1 MKTRV
6 IAQLVVWF
14 VACFSLVL
22 TVPAMAGSKVIAT
35 GGSTSIEGAAGGGI
49 VPWAVING
57 YASSGQWSVNS
68 FTSRVGVD
76 DFTMQ
81 NIGIG
86 ASYNNQWELSLT
98 RQKLQLDTIGGDL
111 QQDVFGLKYHI
122 AGELLY
128 SQLPQISVGLQY
140 KKHRN
145 SALPMA
151 VGAQDDAGTDVYLAA
166 SKLYFAAFAGR
177 NVLLN
182 ATVRATK
189 ANQLGLLGFGA
200 EQHNN
205 YQYLFESSAVLMLRP
220 DVAVGVEF
228 RQKPNKLAFADEQH
242 WRDIFVGWFINPN
255 LSVVGGYVD
264 LGSIAGLAQQQGYY
278 LALEATF

>member
-1 MKTRV
+1 MKLV
-6 IAQLVVWF
+6 ICTL
-14 VACFSLVL
+14 FSVL
-22 TVPAMAGSKVIAT
+22 LSLPAAAGSKVIAT

-76 DFTMQ
+76 DFTLQ
-81 NIGIG
+81 NFGIG
-86 ASYNNQWELSLT
+86 ASYNNQWEVSLT
-98 RQKLQLDTIGGDL
+98 RQKFNLDTIGGDL
-111 QQDVFGLKYHI
+111 QQDVFGLKYHV

-128 SQLPQISVGLQY
+128 TQLPQISVGLQY

-145 SALPMA
+145 SGLPLA
-151 VGAQDDAGTDVYLAA
+151 VGAQKDSGTDLYIAA
-166 SKLYFAAFAGR
+166 SKVYFGAVAGR
-177 NVLLN
+177 NLLLN

-189 ANQLGLLGFGA
+189 ANQIGLLGFGGA
-200 EQHNN
+200 SNN
-205 YQYLFESSAVLMLRP
+205 SYQYMFESSAAVLLRP
-220 DVAVGVEF
+220 DLAVGIEF
-228 RQKPNKLAFADEQH
+228 RQKPNNLAFADEEH
-242 WRDIFVGWFINPN
+242 WRDIFVGWFINQN
-255 LSVVGGYVD
+255 FSVVGGYVD

>member
-1 MKTRV
+1 MKALF
-6 IAQLVVWF
+6 IALL
-14 VACFSLVL
+14 SLL
-22 TVPAMAGSKVIAT
+22 LSLPAAAGSKIIAT

-57 YASSGQWSVNS
+57 YASSDQWSVNS

-76 DFTMQ
+76 DFTLQ
-81 NIGIG
+81 NFGIG

-98 RQKLQLDTIGGDL
+98 RQKFNLDTIGGDL

-128 SQLPQISVGLQY
+128 SDLPQISFGLQY

-145 SALPMA
+145 SGLPFA
-151 VGAQDDAGTDVYLAA
+151 VGAKNDSGTDVYLAA
-166 SKLYFAAFAGR
+166 SKVYFAAVAGR
-177 NVLLN
+177 NLLLN

-189 ANQLGLLGFGA
+189 ANQLGLLGFGSA
-200 EQHNN
+200 SDNSYH
-205 YQYLFESSAVLMLRP
+205 YMFESSAAILLRP
-220 DVAVGVEF
+220 DLAVGIEF
-228 RQKPNKLAFADEQH
+228 RQKPNNLAFADEQH
-242 WRDIFVGWFINPN
+242 WRDIFVGWFINQN
-255 LSVVGGYVD
+255 FSLVGGYVD
-264 LGSIAGLAQQQGYY
+264 LGSIAGLTQQQGYY

>member
-1 MKTRV
+1 MKILICALLSV
-6 IAQLVVWF
+6 
-14 VACFSLVL
+14 CMSL
-22 TVPAMAGSKVIAT
+22 PAVAGSKVIAT

-76 DFTMQ
+76 DFTLQ
-81 NIGIG
+81 NFGIG
-86 ASYNNQWELSLT
+86 ASYNNQWEVSLT
-98 RQKLQLDTIGGDL
+98 RQKFNLDTIGGDL
-111 QQDVFGLKYHI
+111 QQDILGLKYHI

-128 SQLPQISVGLQY
+128 THMPQISVGLQY

-145 SALPMA
+145 SGLPLA
-151 VGAQDDAGTDVYLAA
+151 VGAQKDSGTDVYIAA
-166 SKLYFAAFAGR
+166 SKVYFGAVAGR
-177 NVLLN
+177 NLLVN

-189 ANQLGLLGFGA
+189 ANQIGLLGFGGA
-200 EQHNN
+200 NDN
-205 YQYLFESSAVLMLRP
+205 SYQYMFESSAAILLRP
-220 DVAVGVEF
+220 DLAVGIEF
-228 RQKPNKLAFADEQH
+228 RQKPNNLAFADEEH
-242 WRDIFVGWFINPN
+242 WRDIFVGWFINQN
-255 LSVVGGYVD
+255 FSVVGGYVD

>member
-1 MKTRV
+1 MKALF
-6 IAQLVVWF
+6 IALL
-14 VACFSLVL
+14 SLL
-22 TVPAMAGSKVIAT
+22 LSLPAAAGSKIIAT

-57 YASSGQWSVNS
+57 YASSDQWSVNS

-76 DFTMQ
+76 DFTLQ
-81 NIGIG
+81 NFGIG

-98 RQKLQLDTIGGDL
+98 RQKFNLDTIGGDL

-128 SQLPQISVGLQY
+128 SDLPQISIGLQY

-145 SALPMA
+145 SGLPFA
-151 VGAQDDAGTDVYLAA
+151 VGAKNDSGTDVYLAA
-166 SKLYFAAFAGR
+166 SKVYFAAVAGR
-177 NVLLN
+177 NLLLN

-189 ANQLGLLGFGA
+189 ANQLGLLGFGSA
-200 EQHNN
+200 SDNSYH
-205 YQYLFESSAVLMLRP
+205 YMFESSAAILLRP
-220 DVAVGVEF
+220 DLAIGIEF
-228 RQKPNKLAFADEQH
+228 RQKPNNLAFADEQH
-242 WRDIFVGWFINPN
+242 WRDIFVGWFINQN
-255 LSVVGGYVD
+255 FSLVGGYVD
-264 LGSIAGLAQQQGYY
+264 LGSIAGLTQQQGYY

>member
-1 MKTRV
+1 MKALF
-6 IAQLVVWF
+6 IALL
-14 VACFSLVL
+14 SLL
-22 TVPAMAGSKVIAT
+22 LSLPAAAGSKIIAT

-57 YASSGQWSVNS
+57 YASSDQWSVNS

-76 DFTMQ
+76 DFTLQ
-81 NIGIG
+81 NFGIG

-98 RQKLQLDTIGGDL
+98 RQKFNLDTIGGDL

-128 SQLPQISVGLQY
+128 SDLPQISIGLQY

-145 SALPMA
+145 SGLPFA
-151 VGAQDDAGTDVYLAA
+151 VGAKNDSGTDVYLAA
-166 SKLYFAAFAGR
+166 SKVYFAAVAGR
-177 NVLLN
+177 NLLLN

-189 ANQLGLLGFGA
+189 ANQLGLLGFGSA
-200 EQHNN
+200 SDNSYH
-205 YQYLFESSAVLMLRP
+205 YMFESSAAILLRP
-220 DVAVGVEF
+220 DLAVGIEF
-228 RQKPNKLAFADEQH
+228 RQKPNNLAFADEQH
-242 WRDIFVGWFINPN
+242 WRDIFVGWFINQN
-255 LSVVGGYVD
+255 FSLVGGYVD
-264 LGSIAGLAQQQGYY
+264 LGSIAGLTQQQGYY

>member
-1 MKTRV
+1 MKALF
-6 IAQLVVWF
+6 IALL
-14 VACFSLVL
+14 SLL
-22 TVPAMAGSKVIAT
+22 LSLPAAAGSKIIAT

-57 YASSGQWSVNS
+57 YASSDQWSVNS

-76 DFTMQ
+76 DFTLQ
-81 NIGIG
+81 NFGIG

-98 RQKLQLDTIGGDL
+98 RQKFNLDTIGGDL

-128 SQLPQISVGLQY
+128 SDLPQISIGLQY

-145 SALPMA
+145 SGLPIA
-151 VGAQDDAGTDVYLAA
+151 VGAKNDSGTDVYLAA
-166 SKLYFAAFAGR
+166 SKVYFAAVAGR
-177 NVLLN
+177 NLLLN

-189 ANQLGLLGFGA
+189 ANQLGLLGFGSA
-200 EQHNN
+200 SDNSYH
-205 YQYLFESSAVLMLRP
+205 YMFESSAAILLRP
-220 DVAVGVEF
+220 DLAVGIEF
-228 RQKPNKLAFADEQH
+228 RQKPNNLAFADEQH
-242 WRDIFVGWFINPN
+242 WRDIFVGWFINQN
-255 LSVVGGYVD
+255 FSLVGGYVD
-264 LGSIAGLAQQQGYY
+264 LGSIAGLTQQQGYY

>member
-1 MKTRV
+1 MKLLMC
-6 IAQLVVWF
+6 AL
-14 VACFSLVL
+14 LGVL
-22 TVPAMAGSKVIAT
+22 LSQPAVAGSKVIAT

-68 FTSRVGVD
+68 FTSSVGVD
-76 DFTMQ
+76 DFTLQ
-81 NIGIG
+81 NFGIG
-86 ASYNNQWELSLT
+86 ASYNNQWEVSLT
-98 RQKLQLDTIGGDL
+98 RQKFQLDTIGGDL

-128 SQLPQISVGLQY
+128 TSLPQISVGLQY

-145 SALPMA
+145 SGLPLA
-151 VGAQDDAGTDVYLAA
+151 VGAQKDSGTDIYLAA
-166 SKLYFAAFAGR
+166 SKVYFGAVAGR
-177 NVLLN
+177 NLLLN

-189 ANQLGLLGFGA
+189 ANQIGLLGFGGA
-200 EQHNN
+200 DHNH
-205 YQYLFESSAVLMLRP
+205 YQYMFESSAAVLLRP
-220 DVAVGVEF
+220 DLAVGIEF
-228 RQKPNKLAFADEQH
+228 RQKPNNLAFADEEH
-242 WRDIFVGWFINPN
+242 WRDIFVGWFINQN
-255 LSVVGGYVD
+255 FSVVGGYVD

>member
-1 MKTRV
+1 MKALF
-6 IAQLVVWF
+6 IALL
-14 VACFSLVL
+14 SLL
-22 TVPAMAGSKVIAT
+22 LSLPAAAGSKIIAT

-57 YASSGQWSVNS
+57 YASSDQWSVNS

-76 DFTMQ
+76 DFTLQ
-81 NIGIG
+81 NFGIG

-98 RQKLQLDTIGGDL
+98 RQKFNLDTIGGDL

-128 SQLPQISVGLQY
+128 SDLPQISIGLQY

-145 SALPMA
+145 SGLPFA
-151 VGAQDDAGTDVYLAA
+151 VGAKNDSGTDVYLAA
-166 SKLYFAAFAGR
+166 SKVYFAAVAGR
-177 NVLLN
+177 NLLLN

-189 ANQLGLLGFGA
+189 ANQLGLLGFGSA
-200 EQHNN
+200 SDNS
-205 YQYLFESSAVLMLRP
+205 YLYMFESSAAILLRP
-220 DVAVGVEF
+220 DLAVGIEF
-228 RQKPNKLAFADEQH
+228 RQKPNNLAFADEQH
-242 WRDIFVGWFINPN
+242 WRDIFVGWFINQN
-255 LSVVGGYVD
+255 FSLVGGYVD
-264 LGSIAGLAQQQGYY
+264 LGSIAGLTQQQGYY